1 MTETLTKKIKKI
13 ALLATGDELTNGDI
27 LNTNGQRIAQ
37 LLKDNGLVVGTHVIV
52 ADDEHDIESAIN
64 FLFSEHSE
72 HDVLIVTGGLG
83 PTSDDRTRFAVSKAL
98 QKPLVFH
105 QASWDHI
112 VARLTGFQLA
122 VHESNR
128 QQALFPESAEIIV
141 NTNGTANGCLI
152 SEGKK
157 IIVMLPGPPNECLT
171 MFENIVLPKL
181 LANSTQVPFINLK
194 WRLFGISEGEIAA
207 KLDQLLANYPLNT
220 GYRWDYP
227 YLEFKIRTQ
236 QTNLIPELNTLI
248 TETIAPYTIS
258 PGDKTA
264 VQVLK
269 EIIIRY
275 PHHIIIN
282 DHATKGLLQFTLTTT
297 ATNQNLHFEIAKP
310 LQLTDQIY
318 IEVSG
323 LDALWQVNNAL
334 TTTRLD
340 IKCQHSI
347 REANYQAEVPL
358 RNPKVN
364 YYAVEL
370 ICYYIAKFMS
380 ELES

>member
-1 MTETLTKKIKKI
+1 
-13 ALLATGDELTNGDI
+13 
-27 LNTNGQRIAQ
+27 
-37 LLKDNGLVVGTHVIV
+37 
-52 ADDEHDIESAIN
+52 
-64 FLFSEHSE
+64 
-72 HDVLIVTGGLG
+72 
-83 PTSDDRTRFAVSKAL
+83 
-98 QKPLVFH
+98 
-105 QASWDHI
+105 
-112 VARLTGFQLA
+112 
-122 VHESNR
+122 
-128 QQALFPESAEIIV
+128 
-141 NTNGTANGCLI
+141 
-152 SEGKK
+152 
-157 IIVMLPGPPNECLT
+157 
-171 MFENIVLPKL
+171 
-181 LANSTQVPFINLK
+181 
-194 WRLFGISEGEIAA
+194 
-207 KLDQLLANYPLNT
+207 
-220 GYRWDYP
+220 
-227 YLEFKIRTQ
+227 
-236 QTNLIPELNTLI
+236 
-248 TETIAPYTIS
+248 
-258 PGDKTA
+258 
-264 VQVLK
+264 VLK